1 MKYVFG
7 HKNPDTDS
15 ILSALVM
22 TEYLNKKKENAEAF
36 RQGDLN
42 KEVKYILDYLKIDA
56 PKVLPELKAE
66 TKVVLVDHNDPLE
79 SIENL
84 DELIVTDVVDHHAIK
99 LNTSY
104 PLNYRC
110 EAVGC
115 TNTILYKMFKE
126 AGLKISEKTAI
137 MMLSAIISD
146 SLLFKSPTFTD
157 EDEKVVDELKK
168 LVSFDVEEF
177 GLKFLKAGTDLSDL
191 SEEELI
197 NFDAKLKEKGDIK
210 FMISQVNTVDI
221 DDVLKREDKIK
232 EAMKKEIK
240 EKDLSLLVFLIT
252 DIINA
257 NSMAIVLGDRIDAVV
272 NAFGLEIKNDKVFLE
287 GVVSRKKQVLP
298 QVEEKI

>member
-110 EAVGC
+110 EVVGC

-257 NSMAIVLGDRIDAVV
+257 NSMAIVLGDRIDAVM